1 MTRSASVGEATTTGG
16 SEDGGQVVTSDGVTA
31 TLYGLETKAASG
43 DADTSNAVSHVR
55 VWALSAG
62 QTFGT
67 IALFGTMVG
76 GFAVL
81 L

>member
-1 MTRSASVGEATTTGG
+1 VGGASTTGAA
-16 SEDGGQVVTSDGVTA
+16 DGGQVVTSDGVTA
-31 TLYGLETKAASG
+31 TLYGLATKAAGDSG
-43 DADTSNAVSHVR
+43 TSSSGGGLSHVR

-67 IALFGTMVG
+67 VALFGGMVG
-76 GFAVL
+76 GFAIL